1 MSLLRIAFA
10 LLLGAVSAHAV
21 ARQSIPIVDHEK
33 VVFATGS
40 GKPVTAEQAR
50 EAVIAAGR
58 RFSWEIGTGANNNLT
73 GTLRVRNK
81 HTIVV
86 NISVAADTYSV
97 KYQSSINMNYAVVDG
112 RPVIHP
118 NYNKWVQTL
127 VDGIGA
133 ELKKP

>member
-1 MSLLRIAFA
+1 M
-10 LLLGAVSAHAV
+10 
-21 ARQSIPIVDHEK
+21 
-33 VVFATGS
+33 
-40 GKPVTAEQAR
+40 
-50 EAVIAAGR
+50 
-58 RFSWEIGTGANNNLT
+58 
-73 GTLRVRNK
+73 RNK